1 MAARPMKVNVQL
13 LGYLAKYSPTQKE
26 TFRLEME
33 PEATLGR
40 LLEKIGFPP
49 DLEKMI
55 LVNGHRSNEATR
67 LAEGDEVFIF
77 SPAAGG

>member
-1 MAARPMKVNVQL
+1 MKVHVQL
-13 LGYLAKYSPTQKE
+13 LGYLAKYSPTKEE
-26 TFRLEME
+26 TFWLEME

-49 DLEKMI
+49 DLEKMV
-55 LVNGHRSNEATR
+55 LVNGTRSNEATR
-67 LAEGDEVFIF
+67 LAEGDEIFIF

>member
-1 MAARPMKVNVQL
+1 MKVHVQL

-26 TFRLEME
+26 TFSLELE
-33 PEATLGR
+33 PEASLGR

-55 LVNGHRSNEATR
+55 LVNGTRSNEATR
-67 LAEGDEVFIF
+67 LAEGDEIFIF